1 MKKTSLETQ
10 FEKLMIYHISSLDV
24 SPQERAEIFVDFH
37 ENAGEYYDNL
47 CDILYAVSTH
57 AVRAPIWMTH
67 SGEFYASTHKKSKK
81 DIFLLPSS
89 EIPDFLGDLVDQLE
103 LIFLYI
109 YRASSQN
116 FKKCS
121 YNV

>member
-10 FEKLMIYHISSLDV
+10 FEKLMIYHICSLDV
-24 SPQERAEIFVDFH
+24 SPQERAKIFIDFH
-37 ENAGEYYDNL
+37 ENADEYYDNL
-47 CDILYAVSTH
+47 CDILYAVSTR
-57 AVRAPIWMTH
+57 AVRAPLWMTH
-67 SGEFYASTHKKSKK
+67 SGEFYASTHKKNKK
-81 DIFLLPSS
+81 DVFLLPSS
-89 EIPDFLGDLVDQLE
+89 DIPDFIGDLVDQLE

-121 YNV
+121 DNA